1 MPPLRIAI
9 LDDHVIFRDGLGALL
24 RAHPDLAVVAEAGEA
39 RQIYPLI
46 EATSPQV
53 VVVDIALPGS
63 SGINATQEI
72 VRRWPQC
79 RVLVLTM
86 YADAEHV
93 TRAFAAGATGYAL
106 KDQGA
111 AEVVEAIR
119 AVGGGRRYV
128 APAVPPGALQ
138 GAGLRTSLEELTVRE
153 REVFDLIL
161 QSRSNRDIAAYL
173 HISIKTVE
181 THRAAINRKLGAHS
195 TADLVRI
202 AARLGLIAR

>member
-1 MPPLRIAI
+1 MPLRIAI
-9 LDDHVIFRDGLGALL
+9 LDDHTIFRDGLRALIGA
-24 RAHPDLAVVAEAGEA
+24 HSDLAVVAEAGEA
-39 RQIYPLI
+39 REIYPLI
-46 EATSPQV
+46 EATAPQV
-53 VVVDIALPGS
+53 VVADVALPGS

-86 YADAEHV
+86 YADAEHAA
-93 TRAFAAGATGYAL
+93 RAFAAGATGYAL
-106 KDQGA
+106 KEQGA
-111 AEVVEAIR
+111 PEVLEAIR
-119 AVGGGRRYV
+119 AVGAGRRYL
-128 APAVPPGALQ
+128 APAVPPEVLQ
-138 GAGLRTSLEELTVRE
+138 GGLRSSLDELTVRE

-161 QSRSNRDIAAYL
+161 QSRSNRDIASYL

-202 AARLGLIAR
+202 GARLGLIAR

>member
-9 LDDHVIFRDGLGALL
+9 LDDHVIFRDGLRALL
-24 RAHPDLAVVAEAGEA
+24 GAHADLAVVAEAGEA
-39 RQIYPLI
+39 KEIYALI
-46 EATSPQV
+46 EATAPQV

-86 YADAEHV
+86 YTDAEHAG
-93 TRAFAAGATGYAL
+93 RAFAAGATGYAL
-106 KDQGA
+106 KEQGA
-111 AEVVEAIR
+111 AEVVEAVR
-119 AVGGGRRYV
+119 AVGAGRRYV
-128 APAVPPGALQ
+128 APAVPAGTLQ
-138 GAGLRTSLEELTVRE
+138 RAGLRTSLDELTVRE